1 MVTQVHGESVVDAAA
16 GNDTNVNHIMERF
29 QRTGFLPP
37 AAREGQFADV
47 SNLGDLTDTMVR
59 TQEAILAAENAAEE
73 APAHDP
79 EEPEGDAPRNQGS
92 GETGSET
99 AQDSTQTTSPPGAA

>member
-1 MVTQVHGESVVDAAA
+1 MVTKVHGESVVDAAA

-37 AAREGQFADV
+37 ASREAQYADV

-59 TQEAILAAENAAEE
+59 TQDALRQAQDAASDAEQND
-73 APAHDP
+73 AMP
-79 EEPEGDAPRNQGS
+79 ETTTTNDD
-92 GETGSET
+92 ETGNANEGE
-99 AQDSTQTTSPPGAA
+99 AVQAPQDGHPSP

>member
-37 AAREGQFADV
+37 AAREGQYADV

-59 TQEAILAAENAAEE
+59 TQEALIAAQNAAEE
-73 APAHDP
+73 APAPDP
-79 EEPEGDAPRNQGS
+79 EELEGVAPRNQGS
-92 GETGSET
+92 GETGSENE
-99 AQDSTQTTSPPGAA
+99 DVSPQTTSPPGAP